1 MKTKLL
7 AMMLLA
13 GGSMFAQTRFS
24 IGMSGGHGG
33 GFYQPP
39 PYASNI
45 PPCPGPDYTWV
56 DGYWSQDYGRNIW
69 VDGYWDRQP
78 FRGGY
83 QVAPRFDN
91 RFHDRDDRRGLL
103 AASKKTETEASTRV
117 DISAGKTAIR
127 PVVPAKARHA
137 ILGRIKTR
145 IRTVGIAAVQTAKTT
160 AWETITQ
167 TDSEA
172 ANQPIGE
179 QVTA

>member
-78 FRGGY
+78 FPGGY

-91 RFHDRDDRRGLL
+91 RFHDRDDRRGL
-103 AASKKTETEASTRV
+103 TRGFEE
-117 DISAGKTAIR
+117 DRNRGFDQGRYFSGQDR
-127 PVVPAKARHA
+127 NQARGSSQGQTRDFGQNQNQNQNRGNRSGSNGQDNRMGNDYA
-137 ILGRIKTR
+137 NRFRGR
-145 IRTVGIAAVQTAKTT
+145 
-160 AWETITQ
+160 
-167 TDSEA
+167 
-172 ANQPIGE
+172 
-179 QVTA
+179 